1 MIGVI
6 ARVDIDNNS
15 GIVIDENKEQYP
27 FSLSDCVGFESE
39 PQIGEKVSFG
49 LQGNEVFFVE
59 SLQKEHSTNLESPTI
74 KKIQNTPT
82 KKISVQINVNIRQD
96 KSIEDCVKNYFSE
109 VISTVSKYEAEFEEG
124 ELLDFLMIKRFLN
137 TAYNNLKDIDS
148 TFMDEYVLELREDLK
163 VLEKV
168 YQKFYKQIRHPA
180 LSYDFVFLKQQNT
193 YQAYKKRIDL
203 NSSELY
209 TLESKIKGIEREI
222 DELQKRQSK
231 SDELKRYKTYYVD
244 SIHRARNLKDENV
257 ELQKALGKFE
267 SKYKDEF
274 TIYYTKEAKIY
285 DSFIKEQL
293 NGYAYEFD
301 KKMWENAENSSAIR
315 AFFKRANIE
324 EEYSS
329 KTFLKYFLKSLD
341 NTKFSQ
347 EHKRLYNLLEYLENR
362 AKMRVLIVDEN
373 MSEADSIQHLI
384 RSFDKEYS
392 VEKNDKPR
400 SNYYRKDLARL
411 DVVFVNYN
419 IKSPTIKEFLNM
431 MQKRLQQSNSK
442 AKLCIFSHT
451 FTKEALSFLKK
462 EEIHDILVTNVTRDE
477 LRLNIKNILDGING

>member
-49 LQGNEVFFVE
+49 LHGNEVFFIE
-59 SLQKEHSTNLESPTI
+59 ALQKNYSTNLESATI
-74 KKIQNTPT
+74 KQTHNTTT
-82 KKISVQINVNIRQD
+82 KKTSVQVNVNIPRD
-96 KSIEDCVKNYFSE
+96 RSIEECVKRYFGE

-137 TAYNNLKDIDS
+137 TAYNDLKDIDS

-168 YQKFYKQIRHPA
+168 YQKFYKQIRLPA
-180 LSYDFVFLKQQNT
+180 LAYDSVFLNQQNM
-193 YQAYKKRIDL
+193 YQEYKKKIDL

-209 TLESKIKGIEREI
+209 TLESKIKVIEREI
-222 DELQKRQSK
+222 DALQQGQGNA
-231 SDELKRYKTYYVD
+231 DELKRYKTYYVD
-244 SIHRARNLKDENV
+244 SIHRARNLKDENIG
-257 ELQKALGKFE
+257 LQKSLENFA

-285 DSFIKEQL
+285 DAFIKEQL

-329 KTFLKYFLKSLD
+329 KTFLKYFIRSLD
-341 NTKFSQ
+341 NTKFSP
-347 EHKRLYNLLEYLENR
+347 EHKRLYDLLEYLENR

-373 MSEADSIQHLI
+373 VSEADSIQHLI

-400 SNYYRKDLARL
+400 STYYRKDLTRL
-411 DVVFVNYN
+411 DAIFINYN
-419 IKSPTIKEFLNM
+419 IKNPTIKEFLNM

-442 AKLCIFSHT
+442 AKLCIFSKT
-451 FTKEALSFLKK
+451 FTKKALVFLKK
-462 EEIHDILVTNVTRDE
+462 EGIAEILVTNSTRDE
-477 LRLNIKNILDGING
+477 LSQNVKNILDRN

>member
-1 MIGVI
+1 MIGVV
-6 ARVDIDNNS
+6 ARVDIDKNS
-15 GIVIDENKEQYP
+15 GVVIDENKEQYP
-27 FSLSDCVGFESE
+27 FFLSDCIGFESE

-49 LQGNEVFFVE
+49 LHGDEVFFVE
-59 SLQKEHSTNLESPTI
+59 SLQKNYSKNLESTTI
-74 KKIQNTPT
+74 KKTQNTTPQKT
-82 KKISVQINVNIRQD
+82 SVQINVNIPQD

-137 TAYNNLKDIDS
+137 TAYNDLKDIDS

-168 YQKFYKQIRHPA
+168 YQKFYKQIKLPA
-180 LSYDFVFLKQQNT
+180 LAYESVFLNQQRA
-193 YQAYKKRIDL
+193 YQEHKKRIDL

-222 DELQKRQSK
+222 DELEKQLNK

-244 SIHRARNLKDENV
+244 SIHRSRNLKDENIG
-257 ELQKALGKFE
+257 LQKALEKFK
-267 SKYKDEF
+267 SKYKEKF

-301 KKMWENAENSSAIR
+301 KKMWENAEKSSAIR
-315 AFFKRANIE
+315 AFFRRANIE

-329 KTFLKYFLKSLD
+329 KTFLKYFIRSLD
-341 NTKFSQ
+341 STKFSQ
-347 EHKRLYNLLEYLENR
+347 EHKRLYDLLEYLENR

-373 MSEADSIQHLI
+373 VSEADSIQHLI

-400 SNYYRKDLARL
+400 STYYRKDLARL

-419 IKSPTIKEFLNM
+419 IKNPTIKEFLHM
-431 MQKRLQQSNSK
+431 IQKRLQQSNSR
-442 AKLCIFSHT
+442 AKLCVFSHA
-451 FTKEALSFLKK
+451 FTKEALIFLKK
-462 EEIHDILVTNVTRDE
+462 EKIAEILVTNVTRDE
-477 LRLNIKNILDGING
+477 LSLNVKNILDGTNV